1 MVASST
7 EFRSLEDAAAEAAS
21 MATRDDDKEEASLS
35 ADTCELLSS
44 SEEAADVE
52 DLDMT
57 SKLPVDEV

>member
-21 MATRDDDKEEASLS
+21 TATRDDDKEASLGD
-35 ADTCELLSS
+35 DTCELLSS